1 MSFILIINETE
12 ESGEILMYY
21 PLPYKTAKT
30 RPYVIK
36 VSGEG
41 KISVDPDMAVIRLGV
56 STESLTLTK
65 AQEENARTILGIE
78 TAFSKA
84 GIPENAIKTDD
95 YSIYPQYD
103 YVDGQQ
109 VFRNYKIDHMLLVKV
124 MEMNQTGP
132 IVDMAVR
139 NGANIVSGV
148 TFEAAQNDQFYKQ
161 ALSLA
166 VLNAR
171 QKAETIAGTLNA
183 QLSKVP
189 LTIVEITNR
198 ETMPYQTK
206 MFAMNKAATSFHPG
220 TLEVISRVQATFSYV
235 SM

>member
-78 TAFSKA
+78 TAFSKQEYLKMRSRLTI
-84 GIPENAIKTDD
+84 IPSIHNMIMSTDN
-95 YSIYPQYD
+95 S
-103 YVDGQQ
+103 
-109 VFRNYKIDHMLLVKV
+109 F
-124 MEMNQTGP
+124 
-132 IVDMAVR
+132 
-139 NGANIVSGV
+139 S
-148 TFEAAQNDQFYKQ
+148 
-161 ALSLA
+161 
-166 VLNAR
+166 
-171 QKAETIAGTLNA
+171 ETIK
-183 QLSKVP
+183 S
-189 LTIVEITNR
+189 TIC
-198 ETMPYQTK
+198 
-206 MFAMNKAATSFHPG
+206 F
-220 TLEVISRVQATFSYV
+220 
-235 SM
+235 